1 MGYRTVG
8 RGVRLEGH
16 HRRCDREAHV
26 KEIDDCPIHS
36 CSTVLQIVA
45 VVDALTPGLK
55 ASPAYVRARRERF
68 PNSDDVVAATG
79 ARRALH
85 STHVAVC
92 EECCRRR
99 DTFLLTEYP
108 RWSTTHALAG

>member
-8 RGVRLEGH
+8 RGATLEEH
-16 HRRCDREAHV
+16 HRWCDREGQV
-26 KEIDDCPIHS
+26 NDIDDCRIHG
-36 CSTVLQIVA
+36 CSTVLQVVA

-55 ASPAYVRARRERF
+55 ASPAYVIARRERF
-68 PNSDDVVAATG
+68 PNSDDVVAASG

-92 EECCRRR
+92 EECCRKR

-108 RWSTTHALAG
+108 RWSTTHALAS